1 MYESP
6 IRILYSDLAK
16 RISTTL
22 TDNVVKAVQSY
33 NIHVDADELLRAL
46 NYDRMQYEKGYA
58 DAKEEFEKTWI
69 PCSERLPKK
78 YGWYQVTTSEK
89 EVACRWYSDLH
100 GWETFDDAV
109 IAWLPRPEPYK
120 GGAV

>member
-16 RISTTL
+16 RISVTL

-69 PCSERLPKK
+69 PCS
-78 YGWYQVTTSEK
+78 
-89 EVACRWYSDLH
+89 D
-100 GWETFDDAV
+100 
-109 IAWLPRPEPYK
+109 
-120 GGAV
+120 